1 MFDWLA
7 QALRSYP
14 EIAIFLSL
22 GIGYYLGKFTFR
34 GIGLGAVTA
43 TLLAGVVI
51 GQLGITINQPLKAF
65 AFLMFLF
72 AVGYGVG
79 PQFVRGVAKDGLP
92 QAIFAAVQCVICL
105 GVAFAVARFAGYDLG
120 YAAGLYAGSQTIS
133 ASMGLATDAINQ
145 VGLSAEKAKGLLD
158 AMPIAY
164 AVTYLFGTVGSA
176 IVIALVGPAL
186 LRINLEA
193 AAKDYEAKQGGT
205 KELGGAASA
214 WHRWELR
221 AFRVRPGGKA
231 VGLRA
236 VEAEA
241 MVPGARV
248 FVERI
253 RRANGTIEDATADS
267 VIREGDVLAVVGT
280 REVLVKVI
288 GDTAQEV
295 DDPELLN
302 VPVEGVDVYVTNKA
316 VDGKTLAE
324 LAQQPAARSV
334 FLRKITR
341 GATSTTIPILPNTT
355 INRGDILSIV
365 GRTQDTAAAIKMLG
379 VPDRPSDVADVA
391 FIGGAITI
399 GALIGALVWKI
410 GGVPLT
416 LSTAGGALISGL
428 VFGWLRSTRPFF
440 GRIPSSTLWFMNSV
454 GLNIFI
460 AIVGISAGPGFVN
473 GLKTQG
479 HEPVH
484 VGHRGDHGAPDPR
497 HVPRQVRVPLPRCD
511 PARCG
516 LRGAHHD
523 GVARHGL

>member
-1 MFDWLA
+1 
-7 QALRSYP
+7 
-14 EIAIFLSL
+14 
-22 GIGYYLGKFTFR
+22 
-34 GIGLGAVTA
+34 
-43 TLLAGVVI
+43 
-51 GQLGITINQPLKAF
+51 
-65 AFLMFLF
+65 MFLF

-205 KELGGAASA
+205 KELGGAGSA

-341 GATSTTIPILPNTT
+341 GATATTIPILPNTK
-355 INRGDILSIV
+355 INRGDILSSSAARRTPPPPSRCWASPI
-365 GRTQDTAAAIKMLG
+365 GRATSPTS
-379 VPDRPSDVADVA
+379 RSS
-391 FIGGAITI
+391 GA
-399 GALIGALVWKI
+399 
-410 GGVPLT
+410 
-416 LSTAGGALISGL
+416 
-428 VFGWLRSTRPFF
+428 RSR
-440 GRIPSSTLWFMNSV
+440 
-454 GLNIFI
+454 
-460 AIVGISAGPGFVN
+460 SAP
-473 GLKTQG
+473 
-479 HEPVH
+479 
-484 VGHRGDHGAPDPR
+484 
-497 HVPRQVRVPLPRCD
+497 
-511 PARCG
+511 
-516 LRGAHHD
+516 
-523 GVARHGL
+523 